1 MKKYIYILSAIALV
15 VGLPIVFK
23 RSNLT
28 LPTQADDTVVII
40 TPHNESIRLELD
52 LGFRDWYFKKTG
64 RTVII
69 DWRVPGSTGDIIRYI
84 DSMYINA
91 FRLYWENTLHNPW
104 NQKVLENFVNSNPQD
119 ESAKKIRE
127 AFLNSDVSCGIDL
140 FFGGGVVE
148 HKREADMGQLVPS
161 NLLQKHP
168 EWFKDDC
175 IPAKLSGDILWDPKG
190 TWFGSSLS
198 SFGIIYNTDRVKDLS
213 LPHVPTQWEDLTSPQ
228 LYRQIAMVDPLQ
240 SSIVIKCLEMIFQQ
254 QMKFVRKD
262 ILTQTQQT
270 ELTQSQLHEVLNKGW
285 IKGLKI
291 IQKIMANS
299 RYFTDNSV
307 TTVWDVAMGNCSV
320 GIVVDFYGRHQREIT
335 RIRGGSDRL
344 RFVLPKGA
352 SCISPDPISMFRGAQ
367 HKEVAQAFI
376 EYVLS
381 KEGQER
387 IGFKAG
393 TPNGPQYYA
402 LHRTP
407 LRKDF
412 YREEN
417 KKFMSSPEMNPFLE
431 NDEFPYQT
439 QWTTPAFAAIR
450 MLSKVL
456 FMDPFTE
463 LSKAWKAIIQAN
475 KEGRYA
481 QAKNALDVLE
491 NLDTITYDWV
501 LTTLNPILKSKN
513 PLLKINL
520 ETELTQKIRKQYLN
534 AYQIASKK

>member
-23 RSNLT
+23 QSNLT

-119 ESAKKIRE
+119 ESAKRIRE

-175 IPAKLSGDILWDPKG
+175 IPAKLSGDNLWDPKG

-198 SFGIIYNTDRVKDLS
+198 SFGIIYNTDRVQDLS
-213 LPHVPTQWEDLTSPQ
+213 LPHAPTQWEDLTSPQ

-262 ILTQTQQT
+262 ILTQTQQI
-270 ELTQSQLHEVLNKGW
+270 ELTQ
-285 IKGLKI
+285 
-291 IQKIMANS
+291 
-299 RYFTDNSV
+299 
-307 TTVWDVAMGNCSV
+307 
-320 GIVVDFYGRHQREIT
+320 
-335 RIRGGSDRL
+335 
-344 RFVLPKGA
+344 
-352 SCISPDPISMFRGAQ
+352 
-367 HKEVAQAFI
+367 
-376 EYVLS
+376 
-381 KEGQER
+381 
-387 IGFKAG
+387 
-393 TPNGPQYYA
+393 
-402 LHRTP
+402 
-407 LRKDF
+407 
-412 YREEN
+412 
-417 KKFMSSPEMNPFLE
+417 
-431 NDEFPYQT
+431 
-439 QWTTPAFAAIR
+439 
-450 MLSKVL
+450 
-456 FMDPFTE
+456 
-463 LSKAWKAIIQAN
+463 
-475 KEGRYA
+475 
-481 QAKNALDVLE
+481 
-491 NLDTITYDWV
+491 
-501 LTTLNPILKSKN
+501 
-513 PLLKINL
+513 
-520 ETELTQKIRKQYLN
+520 
-534 AYQIASKK
+534 